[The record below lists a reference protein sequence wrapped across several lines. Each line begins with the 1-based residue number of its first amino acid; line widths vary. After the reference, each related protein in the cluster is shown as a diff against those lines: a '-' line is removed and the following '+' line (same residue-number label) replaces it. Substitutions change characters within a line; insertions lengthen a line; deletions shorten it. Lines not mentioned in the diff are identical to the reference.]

1 MKYLKQVVVRFAA
14 PRCLNMLLSWLSWLS
29 LAYLLSSLLAPAA
42 YALDHINLQLKYL
55 HQFQFAGYYA
65 ALEKGYY
72 QQAGLDVQISEG
84 KNGSEPLDNVLA
96 GRSQFGVG
104 SSSLL
109 LARHAG
115 KPVVVVGVIFQHS
128 PYVLLTPQTGPTQTI
143 HDIVGQRVMLAAQ
156 SEEVLAYLKKEGI
169 SLDSIIQVEHSFDPK
184 DLINGKV
191 YGFSAYATNETDF
204 LEQTGFAY
212 QAYSPRSAG
221 IDFYGDNLFTSE
233 QEIANHPARVKAF
246 RDASMRGWQYAMSH
260 TEEISDLILAKYSQ
274 RNSREHLLY
283 EAKQMMPL
291 VQPVLVEIGYMNP
304 GRWQHIGEVYTEL
317 DMLPKQF
324 TLQGFLYD
332 PNPPPDLRWLYRS
345 LAAGIALTLIAWLI
359 HLKRLNQER
368 RQAQE
373 LIKLSEER
381 LNFAMEGAGYGVWDW
396 DVGSGTVLFSERWRE
411 MHQIAHDAPLAD
423 WEQWIHPDDLKSVKN
438 TMNDY
443 LNGKTKA
450 YISEHR
456 ALNQDGSWLWV
467 VDRGKVVSRD
477 SDGHPLRVVGTHVDI
492 SERKQHEAM
501 LRQLNE
507 KLESRV
513 EERTRELSQAMEQVI
528 QSEKLVS
535 LGSLV
540 AGISHELNTPIGN
553 TLMVASTL
561 NDKIGELNTMVLS
574 GSLSR
579 SSLNHSLQECQE
591 ASALIVRN
599 TLRSSELINS
609 FKRVAVDQTS
619 ERRRTF
625 DLNILVQDILN
636 TLGPALRRAKVE
648 VAVQIAAGIEMDS
661 FPGHLEQI
669 LSNLVMNSLH
679 HGFDQKTTGH
689 TGHISISAQ
698 QLQERIELL
707 YQDDGMGIAK
717 ELQHRVF
724 EPFYTTKLG
733 QGGSGLGLS
742 IVYNLTHAIF
752 KGQVLLES
760 EPGQGVRMVFNI
772 PAVTPAA

>member
-1 MKYLKQVVVRFAA
+1 MKQVNTRLT
-14 PRCLNMLLSWLSWLS
+14 PLRWLGILLSRLS
-29 LAYLLSSLLAPAA
+29 LAYMLSSWLAPAA
-42 YALDHINLQLKYL
+42 YALDQINLQLKYL
-55 HQFQFAGYYA
+55 HQFQFAGYYT

-72 QQAGLDVQISEG
+72 RQAGLDVQIVEG
-84 KNGSEPLDNVLA
+84 KNGNEPLDNVLS

-109 LARHAG
+109 LARQAG

-128 PYVLLTPQTGPTQTI
+128 PYVLLTPKTGPTQTI

-156 SEEVLAYLKKEGI
+156 SEEVMAYLKKEGI
-169 SLDSIIQVEHSFDPK
+169 TLDSIIRVEHSFDPK

-191 YGFSAYATNETDF
+191 YGFSAYATNETDY
-204 LEQTGFAY
+204 LEQAGFVY
-212 QAYSPRSAG
+212 QAYTPRSAG

-233 QEIANHPARVKAF
+233 QEIAKHPARVKAF

-283 EAKQMMPL
+283 EAKQMMAL

-317 DMLPKQF
+317 GMLPKPVA
-324 TLQGFLYD
+324 LQGFLYEA
-332 PNPPPDLRWLYRS
+332 NPPPDLRWLYRG
-345 LAAGIALTLIAWLI
+345 LVAGFVLTVSAWLI

-368 RQAQE
+368 RRAQE

-396 DVGSGTVLFSERWRE
+396 DISSGTVLFSERWRE
-411 MHQIAHDAPLAD
+411 MHCIGQANPLTN
-423 WEQWIHPDDLKSVKN
+423 WEQWIHPDDLSSVKN

-443 LNGKTKA
+443 LNGKAKA

-477 SDGHPLRVVGTHVDI
+477 SDGRPLRVVGTHVDI

-513 EERTRELSQAMEQVI
+513 EERTHELSLAMEQVI
-528 QSEKLVS
+528 QSEKLAS

-553 TLMVASTL
+553 TLIVASTL
-561 NDKIGELNTMVLS
+561 NEKIEELNAMVLS

-579 SSLNHSLQECQE
+579 SSLNRSLQDCQD

-599 TLRSSELINS
+599 TLRSSDLINS

-619 ERRRTF
+619 ERRRIF
-625 DLNILVQDILN
+625 ELNLLVQDILN
-636 TLGPALRRAKVE
+636 ALGPALRRAKVE
-648 VAVQIAAGIEMDS
+648 VAVQIAAGIGMDS

-679 HGFDQKTTGH
+679 HGFEQKK
-689 TGHISISAQ
+689 TGHIHISAQ
-698 QLQERIELL
+698 LLKERIELV

-752 KGQVLLES
+752 KGQVQLES
-760 EPGQGVRMVFNI
+760 EPGQGVRMVFNL
-772 PAVTPAA
+772 PAVTPLA